1 MKKIILLSVA
11 IIISSLLIISC
22 SKENI
27 TNVASYVTKGT
38 WRVTLYQENGVSK
51 LYYFS
56 NYDFTFSNSTVTA
69 TKNASTVTGT
79 FSTKYDDSKNKLVLN
94 FGNTSP
100 FNQLNDDWEILEES
114 ATKIIMQD
122 VSGGNGGTDLLT
134 IEKY

>member
-11 IIISSLLIISC
+11 IFVSSLLIISC

-38 WRVTLYQENGVSK
+38 WRVTLYQENGISK

-56 NYDFTFSNSTVTA
+56 NYDFTFYNSTVTA
-69 TKNASTVTGT
+69 TKNASTVAGT
-79 FSTKYDDSKNKLVLN
+79 FSTKYIDSKNKLVLN

-114 ATKIIMQD
+114 ATKIRMQD